1 MSYWHHIFYY
11 IIYKKYRILV
21 SNTWVCRGVE
31 YPGILDRTVFDSLDG
46 KFHFGFYKG
55 VNFISIYTSYPMND
69 DSCIEFR
76 IDDGIR
82 GQVSQFFMKN
92 HRDKLIEPEDK
103 LSYQR
108 DSKLKELGL

>member
-1 MSYWHHIFYY
+1 MNYLRHIFYY

-21 SNTWVCRGVE
+21 SNTWIFREVA
-31 YPGILDRTVFDSLDG
+31 YPGILDRTIFDSLDG
-46 KFHFGFYKG
+46 KLSFGLYKG
-55 VNFISIYTSYPMND
+55 VNYINIYTSQSMRE
-69 DSCIEFR
+69 DSCMEFR

-82 GQVSQFFMKN
+82 GRVSMFFMEN

-108 DSKLKELGL
+108 DSKLKDLGI